1 MMRRSF
7 QLSGSYDIIKD
18 ATDLASKSLGFQF
31 LRFFKLFKLKVSA
44 LQVFI
49 DLLFLKPSV
58 IGVVLHFCFYLL
70 SDACRIRESLIMIVF
85 P

>member
-1 MMRRSF
+1 MRRSF

-31 LRFFKLFKLKVSA
+31 FRFFKLKVSA

-58 IGVVLHFCFYLL
+58 IAVVLHFCFYLL

-85 P
+85 PWN